1 MARKGENIYK
11 RKDGRWEAR
20 YEKGRNSKGQI
31 IYGSLY
37 GKSYREVR
45 EKKINSIV
53 KLPVTKTISPS
64 ESVNI
69 CDVSTRW
76 LESIRHTVKEST
88 YSCYLTLIQKHILTY
103 FNNSSMITSEHIQ
116 QFINYKITNDLSP
129 TSVRNIVVLLER
141 ILRYGE
147 DENLLP
153 ITKRSFTFPKSSFYI
168 NDTLDASQLSILA
181 RYLYL
186 EGDAFSVG
194 LLLCMHT
201 GIRIGELCGLKGG
214 DFNFTNETFEIHRTI
229 SRIRNTESTPEHQD
243 AKTKVI
249 IGTPKCRI
257 STSGST
263 TYAGV
268 YTIPLNDDVEL
279 KPGTTFSVVVTLDR
293 AVMDCEQATAIQKE
307 EDFGTDKYVWM
318 RQVSLY
324 NYKSFYQ
331 SGSGFT
337 PNIQNYCIK
346 AYTSDGAK
354 TEENSENLQ
363 GYTLTLDG
371 SIGVNFYMDLSNEFA
386 ADDAYME
393 FSLPN
398 GDTQQIKVSEA
409 KKKDDSYVF
418 TCKVAAKE
426 MTADI
431 QAQMVAGDVRGEMYT
446 YNVKQYADYI
456 LAHTDAYSGSA
467 VALVKSM
474 LNYGAAAQQLF
485 SYRTDT
491 PANADLNEEDKV
503 IDSADFSNYQYTVT
517 QEDQVT
523 GVQYYGSVLSLKS
536 EICMKNY
543 FLIDAGKSVDD
554 YVFSIGSETGG
565 KVILEPQEA
574 RINGKTCYYV
584 TVKDIKAYDMDQNM
598 TITVCENNQN
608 ETGLE
613 LHYGIFSYADA
624 VSKLQNPDEKLVTVT
639 KALYQYWEDAKQYQA
654 EVNG

>member
-201 GIRIGELCGLKGG
+201 GIRIGDDDDKIRLNQRKPSKYKGLRRFGPEK
-214 DFNFTNETFEIHRTI
+214 NLQ
-229 SRIRNTESTPEHQD
+229 RINKFMKERPIFYKNLIQMKENIRFYLRCFYCI
-243 AKTKVI
+243 TKVMI
-249 IGTPKCRI
+249 
-257 STSGST
+257 
-263 TYAGV
+263 
-268 YTIPLNDDVEL
+268 LQ
-279 KPGTTFSVVVTLDR
+279 F
-293 AVMDCEQATAIQKE
+293 
-307 EDFGTDKYVWM
+307 
-318 RQVSLY
+318 
-324 NYKSFYQ
+324 
-331 SGSGFT
+331 
-337 PNIQNYCIK
+337 
-346 AYTSDGAK
+346 
-354 TEENSENLQ
+354 NSENRTEL
-363 GYTLTLDG
+363 
-371 SIGVNFYMDLSNEFA
+371 A
-386 ADDAYME
+386 R
-393 FSLPN
+393 N
-398 GDTQQIKVSEA
+398 G
-409 KKKDDSYVF
+409 
-418 TCKVAAKE
+418 
-426 MTADI
+426 
-431 QAQMVAGDVRGEMYT
+431 
-446 YNVKQYADYI
+446 
-456 LAHTDAYSGSA
+456 
-467 VALVKSM
+467 
-474 LNYGAAAQQLF
+474 
-485 SYRTDT
+485 
-491 PANADLNEEDKV
+491 
-503 IDSADFSNYQYTVT
+503 
-517 QEDQVT
+517 
-523 GVQYYGSVLSLKS
+523 
-536 EICMKNY
+536 
-543 FLIDAGKSVDD
+543 
-554 YVFSIGSETGG
+554 
-565 KVILEPQEA
+565 
-574 RINGKTCYYV
+574 
-584 TVKDIKAYDMDQNM
+584 
-598 TITVCENNQN
+598 
-608 ETGLE
+608 
-613 LHYGIFSYADA
+613 
-624 VSKLQNPDEKLVTVT
+624 
-639 KALYQYWEDAKQYQA
+639 
-654 EVNG
+654 